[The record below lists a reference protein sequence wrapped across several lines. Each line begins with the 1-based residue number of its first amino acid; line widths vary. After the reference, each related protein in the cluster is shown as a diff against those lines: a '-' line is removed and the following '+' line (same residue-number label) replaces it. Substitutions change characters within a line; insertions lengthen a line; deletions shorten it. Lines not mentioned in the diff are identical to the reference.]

1 MWRGACHLGAWLCE
15 TKVFV
20 PFGGL
25 SYAKRACWCRLVRN
39 YAKWGG
45 LCRLRARLRETKVFA
60 PFRGWL
66 CETGMLASF
75 GCAIARNGDVCVIW
89 GLGYAKQRCLCRFGA
104 WICKTGSWHRLG
116 TQLCEMGG
124 LCCLRAWLRETK
136 VFVAFWSLVM

>member
-66 CETGMLASF
+66 CETGKLASF
-75 GCAIARNGDVCVIW
+75 GYAIMRNGGFVLSESLVTRNEGVCGILE
-89 GLGYAKQRCLCRFGA
+89 LGYVKQA
-104 WICKTGSWHRLG
+104 
-116 TQLCEMGG
+116 
-124 LCCLRAWLRETK
+124 CCII
-136 VFVAFWSLVM
+136 

>member
-1 MWRGACHLGAWLCE
+1 MGMSVSSGGLVTRNKGVCAVSGLGYAKRAVGIVWVCNYAKWGCLCHLGAWLRE

-20 PFGGL
+20 PFRGL
-25 SYAKRACWCRLVRN
+25 DMQN
-39 YAKWGG
+39 GQ
-45 LCRLRARLRETKVFA
+45 
-60 PFRGWL
+60 
-66 CETGMLASF
+66 LASF
-75 GCAIARNGDVCVIW
+75 GYAIMRNGDVCVIW